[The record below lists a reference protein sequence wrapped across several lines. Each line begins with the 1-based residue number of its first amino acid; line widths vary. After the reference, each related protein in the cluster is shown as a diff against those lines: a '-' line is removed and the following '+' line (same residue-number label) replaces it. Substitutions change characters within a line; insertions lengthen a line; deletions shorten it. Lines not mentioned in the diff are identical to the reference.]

1 MRLRKKPACKARSSP
16 CKRLSP
22 RSHRLSGHFNRNA
35 ENQKGERMNEET
47 FSFLF
52 KVGDEINSGGP
63 PERANAARLQ
73 VLSIEE
79 GGVRYKSIKS
89 KYPKLLR
96 YTTLDVVIAGFDRI
110 DPDAIQRTIQPVYL
124 DAGQNRNEFT
134 ENYEYGFAREFRR
147 RQERSGL
154 RRQQQ

>member
-1 MRLRKKPACKARSSP
+1 
-16 CKRLSP
+16 
-22 RSHRLSGHFNRNA
+22 
-35 ENQKGERMNEET
+35 MNEET

-124 DAGQNRNEFT
+124 DAGLNRNEFT

-147 RQERSGL
+147 RQERSAI